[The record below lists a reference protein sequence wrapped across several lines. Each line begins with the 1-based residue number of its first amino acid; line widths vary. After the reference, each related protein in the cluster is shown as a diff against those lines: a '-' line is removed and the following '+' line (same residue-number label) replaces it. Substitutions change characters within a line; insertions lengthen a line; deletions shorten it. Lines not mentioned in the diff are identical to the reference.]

1 MENNR
6 GVIAMKKVQFTAALL
21 ALMLALGGCSGTT
34 VGESQSAQSSQSIT
48 VGESQEEQD
57 EQVLS
62 AERIPTELEG
72 EGVFVDRWQDWNRE
86 ILPSQYLTEVDDTL
100 LRLVEQVQKVSAD
113 AEPADLF
120 DGIEHAGTSRLLRVA
135 LEKTPAID
143 LQFRMTRDS
152 EGNLQAESDSYP
164 NHVLTALLQNEQE
177 EGRDLREFY
186 YQEDVAA
193 VYSHLFGSG
202 RALSFQ
208 DQCPSYYYYA
218 REGVFAHKGERTQTQ
233 VWPMVVRYDDGE
245 TTAIVDLLL
254 TEIQGSDK
262 PLLYRKAEGG
272 TVELTAANYQQ
283 ELEGEPI
290 YRYTF
295 QKQGEQLI
303 LSGIRQ
309 VGVLAEGAAGVDD
322 AALPLEE
329 QGPQLQTPERVMI
342 SSEDMQ
348 HQLDLQKEYEESTA
362 VEYLME
368 LLGQAQQVS
377 SAAASQ
383 VLAGNGS
390 RTLTMTLG
398 YTEGQEVVL
407 NVMSQGYLPGVEES
421 YMTFSLGSKQFVL
434 PQESYADFTNCI
446 NTCRLAQ

>member
-1 MENNR
+1 
-6 GVIAMKKVQFTAALL
+6 MKKVQFTAALL

-72 EGVFVDRWQDWNRE
+72 EGVFVDRWQDWDRE
-86 ILPSQYLTEVDDTL
+86 TLPSQYLTEVDDTL

-143 LQFRMTRDS
+143 LQFQMTRDS

-164 NHVLTALLQNEQE
+164 DHVLTALLQNEQE

-218 REGVFAHKGERTQTQ
+218 REGVFAHKGDRIQTQ

-245 TTAIVDLLL
+245 ATATVDLLL

-262 PLLYRKAEGG
+262 PLLYHKAEGG
-272 TVELTAANYQQ
+272 TVELTASNYQQ
-283 ELEGEPI
+283 ELEGEPV

>member
-1 MENNR
+1 
-6 GVIAMKKVQFTAALL
+6 MKKVQFTAALL

-72 EGVFVDRWQDWNRE
+72 EGVFVDRWQDWDRE
-86 ILPSQYLTEVDDTL
+86 TLPSQYLTEVDDTL

-143 LQFRMTRDS
+143 LQFQMTRDS

-164 NHVLTALLQNEQE
+164 DHVLPALLQNEQE

-218 REGVFAHKGERTQTQ
+218 REGVFAHKGDRIQTQ

-245 TTAIVDLLL
+245 TTATVDLLL

-262 PLLYRKAEGG
+262 PLLYHKAEGG
-272 TVELTAANYQQ
+272 TVELTASNYQQ
-283 ELEGEPI
+283 ELEGEPV

>member
-1 MENNR
+1 
-6 GVIAMKKVQFTAALL
+6 MKKVQFTAALL

-72 EGVFVDRWQDWNRE
+72 EGVFVDRWQDWDRE

-143 LQFRMTRDS
+143 LQFQMTRDS

-164 NHVLTALLQNEQE
+164 DHVLTALLQNEQE

-218 REGVFAHKGERTQTQ
+218 REGVFAHKGDRIQTQ

-245 TTAIVDLLL
+245 TTATVDLLL

-262 PLLYRKAEGG
+262 PLLYHKAEGG
-272 TVELTAANYQQ
+272 TVELTASNYQQ
-283 ELEGEPI
+283 ELEGEPV

>member
-1 MENNR
+1 
-6 GVIAMKKVQFTAALL
+6 MKKVQFTAALL

-72 EGVFVDRWQDWNRE
+72 EGVFVDRWQDWDRE
-86 ILPSQYLTEVDDTL
+86 TLPSQYLTEVDDTL

-143 LQFRMTRDS
+143 LQFQMTRDS

-164 NHVLTALLQNEQE
+164 DHVLTALLQNEQE

-218 REGVFAHKGERTQTQ
+218 REGVFAHKGDRIQTQ

-245 TTAIVDLLL
+245 TTATVDLLL

-272 TVELTAANYQQ
+272 TVELTASNYQQ
-283 ELEGEPI
+283 ELEGEPV

-398 YTEGQEVVL
+398 YTEGQEVML

>member
-1 MENNR
+1 
-6 GVIAMKKVQFTAALL
+6 MKKVQFTAALL

-72 EGVFVDRWQDWNRE
+72 EGVFVDRWQDWDRE
-86 ILPSQYLTEVDDTL
+86 TLPSQYLTEVDDTL

-143 LQFRMTRDS
+143 LQFQMTRDS

-164 NHVLTALLQNEQE
+164 DHVLTALLQNEQE

-218 REGVFAHKGERTQTQ
+218 REGVFAHKGDRIQTQ

-245 TTAIVDLLL
+245 TTATVDLLL

-272 TVELTAANYQQ
+272 TVELTASNYQQ
-283 ELEGEPI
+283 ELEGEPV

-390 RTLTMTLG
+390 RTLTMMLG

>member
-1 MENNR
+1 
-6 GVIAMKKVQFTAALL
+6 MKKVQFTAALL

-72 EGVFVDRWQDWNRE
+72 EGVFVDRWQDWDRE
-86 ILPSQYLTEVDDTL
+86 TLPSQYLTEVDDTL

-143 LQFRMTRDS
+143 LQFQMTRDS

-164 NHVLTALLQNEQE
+164 DHVLTALLQNEQE

-218 REGVFAHKGERTQTQ
+218 REGVFAHKGDRIQTQ

-245 TTAIVDLLL
+245 TTATVDLLL

-262 PLLYRKAEGG
+262 PLLYHKAEGG
-272 TVELTAANYQQ
+272 TVELTASNYQQ
-283 ELEGEPI
+283 ELEGEPV

-309 VGVLAEGAAGVDD
+309 VGVLAEGVAGVDD

>member
-1 MENNR
+1 
-6 GVIAMKKVQFTAALL
+6 MKKVQFTAALL

-143 LQFRMTRDS
+143 LQFQMTRDS
-152 EGNLQAESDSYP
+152 EGNLQAQSDSYP
-164 NHVLTALLQNEQE
+164 DHVLTALLQNEQE

-245 TTAIVDLLL
+245 TTATVDLLL

-283 ELEGEPI
+283 ELEGEPV

-309 VGVLAEGAAGVDD
+309 VGVLAEGCTDVTDTP
-322 AALPLEE
+322 LPLEE

>member
-1 MENNR
+1 
-6 GVIAMKKVQFTAALL
+6 MKKVQFTATLL

-100 LRLVEQVQKVSAD
+100 LRLVEQLQKVSAD

>member
-1 MENNR
+1 
-6 GVIAMKKVQFTAALL
+6 MKKVQFTAALL

-72 EGVFVDRWQDWNRE
+72 EGVFVDRWQDWDRE
-86 ILPSQYLTEVDDTL
+86 TLPSQYLTEVDDTL

-143 LQFRMTRDS
+143 LQFQMTRDS

-164 NHVLTALLQNEQE
+164 DHMLTALLQNEQE

-218 REGVFAHKGERTQTQ
+218 REGVFAHKGDRIQTQ

-245 TTAIVDLLL
+245 TTATVDLLL

-272 TVELTAANYQQ
+272 TVELTASNYQQ
-283 ELEGEPI
+283 ELEGEPV

>member
-1 MENNR
+1 
-6 GVIAMKKVQFTAALL
+6 
-21 ALMLALGGCSGTT
+21 
-34 VGESQSAQSSQSIT
+34 
-48 VGESQEEQD
+48 
-57 EQVLS
+57 
-62 AERIPTELEG
+62 
-72 EGVFVDRWQDWNRE
+72 
-86 ILPSQYLTEVDDTL
+86 
-100 LRLVEQVQKVSAD
+100 
-113 AEPADLF
+113 
-120 DGIEHAGTSRLLRVA
+120 
-135 LEKTPAID
+135 
-143 LQFRMTRDS
+143 
-152 EGNLQAESDSYP
+152 
-164 NHVLTALLQNEQE
+164 
-177 EGRDLREFY
+177 
-186 YQEDVAA
+186 
-193 VYSHLFGSG
+193 
-202 RALSFQ
+202 
-208 DQCPSYYYYA
+208 
-218 REGVFAHKGERTQTQ
+218 
-233 VWPMVVRYDDGE
+233 MVVRYDDGE
-245 TTAIVDLLL
+245 TTATVDLLL

-262 PLLYRKAEGG
+262 PLLYHKAEGG
-272 TVELTAANYQQ
+272 TVELTASNYQQ
-283 ELEGEPI
+283 ELEGEPV

>member
-1 MENNR
+1 
-6 GVIAMKKVQFTAALL
+6 MKKVQFTAALL

-72 EGVFVDRWQDWNRE
+72 EGVFVDRWQDWDRE
-86 ILPSQYLTEVDDTL
+86 TLPSQYLTEVDDTL

-143 LQFRMTRDS
+143 LQFQMTRDS
-152 EGNLQAESDSYP
+152 KGNLQAESDSYP
-164 NHVLTALLQNEQE
+164 DHVLTALLQNEQE

-218 REGVFAHKGERTQTQ
+218 REGVFAHKGDRIQTQ

-245 TTAIVDLLL
+245 TTATVDLLL

-272 TVELTAANYQQ
+272 TVELTASNYQQ
-283 ELEGEPI
+283 ELEGEPV

>member
-1 MENNR
+1 
-6 GVIAMKKVQFTAALL
+6 MKKVQFTAALL

-72 EGVFVDRWQDWNRE
+72 EGVFVDRWQDWDRE
-86 ILPSQYLTEVDDTL
+86 TLPSQYLTEVDDTL

-143 LQFRMTRDS
+143 LQFQMTRDS

-245 TTAIVDLLL
+245 TTATVDLLL

-272 TVELTAANYQQ
+272 TVELTASNYQQ
-283 ELEGEPI
+283 ELEGEPV

>member
-1 MENNR
+1 
-6 GVIAMKKVQFTAALL
+6 MKKVQFTAALL

-48 VGESQEEQD
+48 VGDSQEEQD

-72 EGVFVDRWQDWNRE
+72 EGVFVDRWQDWDRE
-86 ILPSQYLTEVDDTL
+86 TLPSQYLTEVDDTL

-143 LQFRMTRDS
+143 LQFQMTRDS

-164 NHVLTALLQNEQE
+164 DHVLTALLQNEQE

-218 REGVFAHKGERTQTQ
+218 REGVFAHKGDRIQTQ

-245 TTAIVDLLL
+245 TTATVDLLL

-272 TVELTAANYQQ
+272 TVELTASNYQQ
-283 ELEGEPI
+283 ELEGEPV

>member
-1 MENNR
+1 
-6 GVIAMKKVQFTAALL
+6 MKKVQFTAALL

-72 EGVFVDRWQDWNRE
+72 EGVFVDRWQDWDRE
-86 ILPSQYLTEVDDTL
+86 TLPSQYLTEVDDTL

-143 LQFRMTRDS
+143 LQFQMTRDS

-164 NHVLTALLQNEQE
+164 DHVLTALLQNEQE

-218 REGVFAHKGERTQTQ
+218 REGVFAHKGDRIQTQ

-245 TTAIVDLLL
+245 TTATVDLLL

-272 TVELTAANYQQ
+272 TVELTASNYQQ
-283 ELEGEPI
+283 ELEGEPV

-368 LLGQAQQVS
+368 LLGRAQQVS

>member
-1 MENNR
+1 
-6 GVIAMKKVQFTAALL
+6 MKKIQFTAALL

-72 EGVFVDRWQDWNRE
+72 EGVFVDRWQDWDRE
-86 ILPSQYLTEVDDTL
+86 TLPSQYLTEVDDTL

-143 LQFRMTRDS
+143 LQFQMTRDS
-152 EGNLQAESDSYP
+152 EGNLQAQSDSYP
-164 NHVLTALLQNEQE
+164 DHVLTALLQNEQE

-208 DQCPSYYYYA
+208 DLCPSYYYYA

>member
-1 MENNR
+1 
-6 GVIAMKKVQFTAALL
+6 MKKIQFTAALL

-72 EGVFVDRWQDWNRE
+72 EGVLVDRWQDWDRE
-86 ILPSQYLTEVDDTL
+86 TLPSQYLTEVDDTL

-143 LQFRMTRDS
+143 LQFQMTRDS
-152 EGNLQAESDSYP
+152 EGNLQAQSDSYP
-164 NHVLTALLQNEQE
+164 DHVLTALLQNEQE

-208 DQCPSYYYYA
+208 DLCPSYYYYA
-218 REGVFAHKGERTQTQ
+218 REGVFAHKGDRIQTQ

-245 TTAIVDLLL
+245 TTATVDLLL

-283 ELEGEPI
+283 ELEGEPV

-309 VGVLAEGAAGVDD
+309 VGVLAEGCTDVTDTP
-322 AALPLEE
+322 LPLEE

>member
-1 MENNR
+1 
-6 GVIAMKKVQFTAALL
+6 MKKVQFTAALL

-72 EGVFVDRWQDWNRE
+72 EGVFVDRWQDWDRE
-86 ILPSQYLTEVDDTL
+86 TLPSQYLTEVDDTL

-143 LQFRMTRDS
+143 LQFQMTRDS

-164 NHVLTALLQNEQE
+164 DHVLTALLQNEQE

-218 REGVFAHKGERTQTQ
+218 REGVFAHKGDRIQTQ

-245 TTAIVDLLL
+245 TTATVDLLL

-272 TVELTAANYQQ
+272 TVELTASNYQQ
-283 ELEGEPI
+283 ELEGEPV

-377 SAAASQ
+377 NAAASQ

>member
-1 MENNR
+1 
-6 GVIAMKKVQFTAALL
+6 MKKVQFTATLL

-164 NHVLTALLQNEQE
+164 DHVLTALLQNEQE

-309 VGVLAEGAAGVDD
+309 IGVLAEGAAGVDD

>member
-1 MENNR
+1 
-6 GVIAMKKVQFTAALL
+6 MKKVQFTATLL

-72 EGVFVDRWQDWNRE
+72 EGVFVDRWQDWDRE
-86 ILPSQYLTEVDDTL
+86 TLPSQYLTEVDDTL

-143 LQFRMTRDS
+143 LQFQMTRDS
-152 EGNLQAESDSYP
+152 EGNLQAQSDSYP
-164 NHVLTALLQNEQE
+164 DHVLTALLQNEQE

-218 REGVFAHKGERTQTQ
+218 REGVFAHKGDRIQTQ

-245 TTAIVDLLL
+245 TTATVDLLL

-283 ELEGEPI
+283 ELEGEAI

-309 VGVLAEGAAGVDD
+309 IGVLAEGAAGVDD

>member
-1 MENNR
+1 
-6 GVIAMKKVQFTAALL
+6 MKKVQFTAALL

-72 EGVFVDRWQDWNRE
+72 EGVFVDRWQDWDRE
-86 ILPSQYLTEVDDTL
+86 TLPSQYLTEVDDTL

-143 LQFRMTRDS
+143 LQFQMTRDS

-164 NHVLTALLQNEQE
+164 DHVLTALLQNEQE

-218 REGVFAHKGERTQTQ
+218 REGVFAHKGDRIQTQ

-245 TTAIVDLLL
+245 TTATVDLLL

-262 PLLYRKAEGG
+262 PLLYHKAEGG
-272 TVELTAANYQQ
+272 TVELTASNYQQ
-283 ELEGEPI
+283 ELEGEPV

-434 PQESYADFTNCI
+434 PQESYANFTNCI

>member
-1 MENNR
+1 
-6 GVIAMKKVQFTAALL
+6 MKKVQFTAALL

-72 EGVFVDRWQDWNRE
+72 EGVFVDRWQDWDRE
-86 ILPSQYLTEVDDTL
+86 TLPSQYLTEVDDTL

-143 LQFRMTRDS
+143 LQFQMTRDS

-164 NHVLTALLQNEQE
+164 DHVLTALLQNEQE

-218 REGVFAHKGERTQTQ
+218 REGVFAHKGDRIQTQ

-245 TTAIVDLLL
+245 TTATVDLLL

-262 PLLYRKAEGG
+262 PLLYHKAEGG
-272 TVELTAANYQQ
+272 TVELTASNYQQ
-283 ELEGEPI
+283 ELEGEPV

-446 NTCRLAQ
+446 NNCRLAQ

>member
-1 MENNR
+1 
-6 GVIAMKKVQFTAALL
+6 MKKVQFTATLL

-120 DGIEHAGTSRLLRVA
+120 DGIEYAGTSRLLRVA

>member
-1 MENNR
+1 
-6 GVIAMKKVQFTAALL
+6 MKKVQFTAALL

-34 VGESQSAQSSQSIT
+34 VGESQPAQSSQSIT

-72 EGVFVDRWQDWNRE
+72 EGVFVDRWQDWDRE
-86 ILPSQYLTEVDDTL
+86 TLSSQYLTEVDDTL

-143 LQFRMTRDS
+143 LQFQMTRDS

-164 NHVLTALLQNEQE
+164 DHVLTALLQNEQE

-218 REGVFAHKGERTQTQ
+218 REGVFAHKGDRIQTQ

-245 TTAIVDLLL
+245 TTATVDLLL

-272 TVELTAANYQQ
+272 TVELTASNYQQ
-283 ELEGEPI
+283 ELEGEPV

>member
-1 MENNR
+1 
-6 GVIAMKKVQFTAALL
+6 MKKVQFTAALL

-72 EGVFVDRWQDWNRE
+72 EGVFVDRWQDWDRE
-86 ILPSQYLTEVDDTL
+86 TLPSQYLTEVDDTL

-143 LQFRMTRDS
+143 LQFQMTRDS

-164 NHVLTALLQNEQE
+164 DHVLTALLQNEQE

-218 REGVFAHKGERTQTQ
+218 REGVFAHKGDRIQTQ

-245 TTAIVDLLL
+245 TTATVDLLL

-262 PLLYRKAEGG
+262 PLLYHKAEGG
-272 TVELTAANYQQ
+272 TVELTASNYQQ
-283 ELEGEPI
+283 ELEGEPV

-377 SAAASQ
+377 NAAASQ

>member
-1 MENNR
+1 
-6 GVIAMKKVQFTAALL
+6 MKKVQFTAALL

-72 EGVFVDRWQDWNRE
+72 EGVFVDRWQDWDRE
-86 ILPSQYLTEVDDTL
+86 TLPSQYLTEVDDTL

-143 LQFRMTRDS
+143 LQFQMTRDS

-164 NHVLTALLQNEQE
+164 DHVLTALLQNEQE

-218 REGVFAHKGERTQTQ
+218 REGVFAHKGDRIQTQ

-245 TTAIVDLLL
+245 TTATVDLLL

-262 PLLYRKAEGG
+262 PLLYHKAGGG
-272 TVELTAANYQQ
+272 TVELTASNYQQ
-283 ELEGEPI
+283 ELEGEPV

>member
-1 MENNR
+1 
-6 GVIAMKKVQFTAALL
+6 MKKVQFTAALL

-72 EGVFVDRWQDWNRE
+72 EGVFVDRWQDWDRE
-86 ILPSQYLTEVDDTL
+86 TLPSQYLTEVDDTL

-143 LQFRMTRDS
+143 LQFQMTRDS

-164 NHVLTALLQNEQE
+164 DHVLTALLQNEQE

-202 RALSFQ
+202 RTLSFQ

-218 REGVFAHKGERTQTQ
+218 REGVFAHKGDRIQTQ

-245 TTAIVDLLL
+245 TTATVDLLL

-262 PLLYRKAEGG
+262 PLLYHKAEGG
-272 TVELTAANYQQ
+272 TVELTASNYQQ
-283 ELEGEPI
+283 ELEGEPV

>member
-1 MENNR
+1 
-6 GVIAMKKVQFTAALL
+6 MKKVQFTAALL

-72 EGVFVDRWQDWNRE
+72 EGVFVDRWQDWDRE
-86 ILPSQYLTEVDDTL
+86 TLPSQYLTEVDDTL

-143 LQFRMTRDS
+143 LQFQMTRDS

-164 NHVLTALLQNEQE
+164 DHVLTALLQNEQE

-218 REGVFAHKGERTQTQ
+218 REGVFAHKGDRIQTQ

-245 TTAIVDLLL
+245 TTATVDLLL

-262 PLLYRKAEGG
+262 PLLYHKAEGG
-272 TVELTAANYQQ
+272 TVELTASNYQQ
-283 ELEGEPI
+283 ELEGEPV

-322 AALPLEE
+322 AALLLEE

>member
-1 MENNR
+1 
-6 GVIAMKKVQFTAALL
+6 MKKVQFTAALL

-72 EGVFVDRWQDWNRE
+72 KGVFVDRWQDWDRE
-86 ILPSQYLTEVDDTL
+86 TLPSQYLTEVDDTL

-143 LQFRMTRDS
+143 LQFQMTRDS

-164 NHVLTALLQNEQE
+164 DHVLTALLQNEQE

-218 REGVFAHKGERTQTQ
+218 REGVFAHKGDRIQTQ

-245 TTAIVDLLL
+245 TTATVDLLL

-272 TVELTAANYQQ
+272 TVELTASNYQQ
-283 ELEGEPI
+283 ELEGEPV

>member
-1 MENNR
+1 
-6 GVIAMKKVQFTAALL
+6 MKKVQFTATLL

-72 EGVFVDRWQDWNRE
+72 EGVFVDRWQDWDRE
-86 ILPSQYLTEVDDTL
+86 TLPSQYLTEVDDTL

-143 LQFRMTRDS
+143 LQFQMTRDS
-152 EGNLQAESDSYP
+152 EGNLQAQSDSYP
-164 NHVLTALLQNEQE
+164 DHVLTALLQNEQE

-218 REGVFAHKGERTQTQ
+218 REGVFAHKGDRIQTQ

-245 TTAIVDLLL
+245 TTATVDLLL

-309 VGVLAEGAAGVDD
+309 IGVLAEGAAGVDD

>member
-1 MENNR
+1 
-6 GVIAMKKVQFTAALL
+6 MKKVQFTAALL

-34 VGESQSAQSSQSIT
+34 VGESQPAQSSQSIT

-72 EGVFVDRWQDWNRE
+72 EGVFVDRWQDWDRE
-86 ILPSQYLTEVDDTL
+86 TLPSQYLTEVDDTL

-143 LQFRMTRDS
+143 LQFQMTRDS

-164 NHVLTALLQNEQE
+164 DHVLTALLQNEQE

-218 REGVFAHKGERTQTQ
+218 REGVFAHKGDRIQTQ

-245 TTAIVDLLL
+245 TTATVDLLL

-272 TVELTAANYQQ
+272 TVELTASNYQQ
-283 ELEGEPI
+283 ELEGEPV

-434 PQESYADFTNCI
+434 PQESYEDFTNCI

>member
-1 MENNR
+1 
-6 GVIAMKKVQFTAALL
+6 MKKVQFTAALL

-72 EGVFVDRWQDWNRE
+72 EGVFVDRWQDWDRE
-86 ILPSQYLTEVDDTL
+86 TLPSQYLTEVDDTL

-143 LQFRMTRDS
+143 LQFQMTRDS

-164 NHVLTALLQNEQE
+164 DHVLTALLQNEQE

-202 RALSFQ
+202 RALSYQ

-218 REGVFAHKGERTQTQ
+218 REGVFAHKGDRIQTQ

-245 TTAIVDLLL
+245 TTATVDLLL

-262 PLLYRKAEGG
+262 PLLYHKAEGG
-272 TVELTAANYQQ
+272 TVELTASNYQQ
-283 ELEGEPI
+283 ELEGEPV

>member
-1 MENNR
+1 
-6 GVIAMKKVQFTAALL
+6 MKKVQFTATLL

-62 AERIPTELEG
+62 AERISTELEG
-72 EGVFVDRWQDWNRE
+72 EGVFVDRWQDWDRE
-86 ILPSQYLTEVDDTL
+86 TLPSQYLTEVDDTL

-143 LQFRMTRDS
+143 LQFQMTRDS
-152 EGNLQAESDSYP
+152 EGNLQAQSDSYP
-164 NHVLTALLQNEQE
+164 DHVLTALLQNEQE

-218 REGVFAHKGERTQTQ
+218 REGVFAHKGDRIQTQ

-245 TTAIVDLLL
+245 TTATVDLLL

-309 VGVLAEGAAGVDD
+309 IGVLAEGAAGVDD

>member
-1 MENNR
+1 M
-6 GVIAMKKVQFTAALL
+6 
-21 ALMLALGGCSGTT
+21 
-34 VGESQSAQSSQSIT
+34 
-48 VGESQEEQD
+48 
-57 EQVLS
+57 
-62 AERIPTELEG
+62 
-72 EGVFVDRWQDWNRE
+72 
-86 ILPSQYLTEVDDTL
+86 
-100 LRLVEQVQKVSAD
+100 
-113 AEPADLF
+113 
-120 DGIEHAGTSRLLRVA
+120 
-135 LEKTPAID
+135 
-143 LQFRMTRDS
+143 
-152 EGNLQAESDSYP
+152 
-164 NHVLTALLQNEQE
+164 
-177 EGRDLREFY
+177 
-186 YQEDVAA
+186 
-193 VYSHLFGSG
+193 
-202 RALSFQ
+202 
-208 DQCPSYYYYA
+208 
-218 REGVFAHKGERTQTQ
+218 
-233 VWPMVVRYDDGE
+233 
-245 TTAIVDLLL
+245 
-254 TEIQGSDK
+254 
-262 PLLYRKAEGG
+262 
-272 TVELTAANYQQ
+272 
-283 ELEGEPI
+283 
-290 YRYTF
+290 
-295 QKQGEQLI
+295 
-303 LSGIRQ
+303 
-309 VGVLAEGAAGVDD
+309 LAEGAAGVDD

>member
-1 MENNR
+1 
-6 GVIAMKKVQFTAALL
+6 MKKVQFTAALL

-164 NHVLTALLQNEQE
+164 DHVLTALLQNEQE

-208 DQCPSYYYYA
+208 DLCPSYYYYA
-218 REGVFAHKGERTQTQ
+218 REGVFAHKGDRIQTQ

-245 TTAIVDLLL
+245 TTATVDLLL

-283 ELEGEPI
+283 ELEGEPV

-309 VGVLAEGAAGVDD
+309 VGVLAEGCTDVTDTP
-322 AALPLEE
+322 LPLEE

-390 RTLTMTLG
+390 RHADHDVGLYRG
-398 YTEGQEVVL
+398 SGGRAECD
-407 NVMSQGYLPGVEES
+407 ES
-421 YMTFSLGSKQFVL
+421 GLSARRGRKLYDL
-434 PQESYADFTNCI
+434 
-446 NTCRLAQ
+446 

>member
-1 MENNR
+1 
-6 GVIAMKKVQFTAALL
+6 MKKIQFTAALL

-72 EGVFVDRWQDWNRE
+72 EGVFVDRWQDWDRE
-86 ILPSQYLTEVDDTL
+86 TLPSQYLTEVDDTL

-143 LQFRMTRDS
+143 LQFQMTRDS
-152 EGNLQAESDSYP
+152 EGNLQAQSDSYP
-164 NHVLTALLQNEQE
+164 DHVLTALLQNEQE

-208 DQCPSYYYYA
+208 DLCPSYYYYA
-218 REGVFAHKGERTQTQ
+218 REGVFAHKGDRIQTQ

-245 TTAIVDLLL
+245 TTATVDLLL

>member
-1 MENNR
+1 
-6 GVIAMKKVQFTAALL
+6 MKKVQFTATLL

-34 VGESQSAQSSQSIT
+34 VRESQSAQSSQSIT

>member
-1 MENNR
+1 
-6 GVIAMKKVQFTAALL
+6 MKKVQFTAALL

-72 EGVFVDRWQDWNRE
+72 EGVFVDRWQDWDRE
-86 ILPSQYLTEVDDTL
+86 TLPSQYLTEVDDTL

-143 LQFRMTRDS
+143 LQFQMTRDS

-164 NHVLTALLQNEQE
+164 DHVLTALLQNEKE

-218 REGVFAHKGERTQTQ
+218 REGVFAHKGDRIQTQ

-245 TTAIVDLLL
+245 TTATVDLLL

-272 TVELTAANYQQ
+272 TVELTASNYQQ
-283 ELEGEPI
+283 ELEGEPV

>member
-1 MENNR
+1 
-6 GVIAMKKVQFTAALL
+6 MKKVQFTAALL

-72 EGVFVDRWQDWNRE
+72 EGVFVDHWQDWDRE
-86 ILPSQYLTEVDDTL
+86 TLPSQYLTEVDDTL

-120 DGIEHAGTSRLLRVA
+120 DGIEHAGTSHLLRVA

-143 LQFRMTRDS
+143 LQFQMTRDS

-164 NHVLTALLQNEQE
+164 DHVLTALLQNEQE

-218 REGVFAHKGERTQTQ
+218 REGVFAHKGDRIQTQ

-245 TTAIVDLLL
+245 TTATVDLLL

-272 TVELTAANYQQ
+272 TVELTASNYQQ
-283 ELEGEPI
+283 ELEGEPV

>member
-1 MENNR
+1 
-6 GVIAMKKVQFTAALL
+6 MKKVQFTAALL

-72 EGVFVDRWQDWNRE
+72 EGVFVDRWQDWDRE
-86 ILPSQYLTEVDDTL
+86 TLPSQYLTEVDDTL

-143 LQFRMTRDS
+143 LQFQMTRDS
-152 EGNLQAESDSYP
+152 EGNLQAERDSYP
-164 NHVLTALLQNEQE
+164 DHVLTALLQNEQE

-218 REGVFAHKGERTQTQ
+218 REGVFAHKGDRIQTQ

-245 TTAIVDLLL
+245 TTATVDLLL

-262 PLLYRKAEGG
+262 PLLYHKAEGG
-272 TVELTAANYQQ
+272 TVELTASNYQQ
-283 ELEGEPI
+283 ELEGEPV

>member
-1 MENNR
+1 
-6 GVIAMKKVQFTAALL
+6 MKKVQFTAALL

-72 EGVFVDRWQDWNRE
+72 EGVFVDRWQDWDRE
-86 ILPSQYLTEVDDTL
+86 TLPSQYLTEVDDTL

-143 LQFRMTRDS
+143 LQFQMTRDS
-152 EGNLQAESDSYP
+152 EGNLQAQSDSYP
-164 NHVLTALLQNEQE
+164 DHVLTALLQNEQE